1 MTEQSEAFRN
11 SMQSVDW
18 TIDELPEETQKLLK
32 SYVKDVAKVY
42 GSELEGILLYG
53 SAVRGEFLPGRSN
66 LNMILVMSSYDLSTL
81 KKYDTIHKRWSKE
94 QVVVPLFLTA
104 GDLQSASQV
113 FPLEYQ
119 DILECH
125 RLLWGQD
132 PFVGLKIDVRYLA
145 AEVLQALRGNLFR
158 LRQRL
163 VEGRSTEEAMTILL
177 SLSIT
182 ALLPALRGLQRLLSR
197 PVLAHGEALLND
209 LESHLEIDL
218 TGLRD
223 ALLFKRGHISPGQ
236 KEIPR
241 LMDRYLES
249 LTKLVIAAEGRITR

>member
-1 MTEQSEAFRN
+1 MTWQREEFGKVMSPI
-11 SMQSVDW
+11 DW
-18 TIDELPEETQKLLK
+18 TINGLSEETHKLLK
-32 SYVKDVAKVY
+32 SYVKDVTTVY

-53 SAVRGEFLPGRSN
+53 SAVRGEFLPGSSN
-66 LNMILVMSSYDLSTL
+66 LNLLLVMSSYDLSVL
-81 KKYDTIHKRWSKE
+81 KKYDSIHKRWSKE
-94 QVVVPLFLTA
+94 RVVVPLFLTA
-104 GDLQSASQV
+104 ADLQSASFA

-119 DILECH
+119 DIHECH

-132 PFVGLKIDVRYLA
+132 PFVGLKIDSRYLA
-145 AEVLQALRGNLFR
+145 AEVLQGLRGNLLR

-182 ALLPALRGLQRLLSR
+182 ALLPVLRGLQRLLER
-197 PVLAHGEALLND
+197 PVLTHGESLLKD
-209 LESHLEIDL
+209 LESHLEVDL
-218 TGLRD
+218 PGLRD
-223 ALLFKRGHISPGQ
+223 ALLLKRGQISPGQ

-249 LTKLVIAAEGRITR
+249 LTRLVTTAEAQIT

>member
-1 MTEQSEAFRN
+1 
-11 SMQSVDW
+11 MQSVDW

-42 GSELEGILLYG
+42 GNELEGILLYG
-53 SAVRGEFLPGRSN
+53 SAVRGEFLTGRSN
-66 LNMILVMSSYDLSTL
+66 LNLILMMSSYDVTIL
-81 KKYDTIHKRWSKE
+81 KKYDSIHKRWSKE

-163 VEGRSTEEAMTILL
+163 VEGRSTEEAMIILL

-182 ALLPALRGLQRLLSR
+182 ALLPVLRGLQRLLLR

-209 LESHLEIDL
+209 LESHLEINL

-249 LTKLVIAAEGRITR
+249 LTKLVTAAEGRITR

>member
-1 MTEQSEAFRN
+1 
-11 SMQSVDW
+11 MQSVDW
-18 TIDELPEETQKLLK
+18 TIDGLPEETQKLLK
-32 SYVKDVAKVY
+32 SYVNDVVKAY
-42 GSELEGILLYG
+42 GSELESILLYG
-53 SAVRGEFLPGRSN
+53 SAVRGEFLPDRSN
-66 LNMILVMSSYDLSTL
+66 FNLLLVMSSYDLAVL
-81 KKYDTIHKRWSKE
+81 KKYDSVHKRWSKE

-104 GDLQSASQV
+104 ADLQSASFA

-132 PFVGLKIDVRYLA
+132 PFVGLKIDTRYLA
-145 AEVLQALRGNLFR
+145 AEVLQALRGNLLR

-209 LESHLEIDL
+209 LESYLEIDFA
-218 TGLRD
+218 GLRD
-223 ALLFKRGHISPGQ
+223 ALLLKRGRISPGQ

-241 LMDRYLES
+241 LMDRYLEN
-249 LTKLVIAAEGRITR
+249 LAKLVTAAEARITR

>member
-1 MTEQSEAFRN
+1 
-11 SMQSVDW
+11 MQSVDW
-18 TIDELPEETQKLLK
+18 TIDGLPEETQKLLK
-32 SYVKDVAKVY
+32 SYVKDVTKGY
-42 GSELEGILLYG
+42 GNELEGILLYG

-66 LNMILVMSSYDLSTL
+66 LNLMLVMSSYELSVL
-81 KKYDTIHKRWSKE
+81 KKYDPIHQRWGKE

-104 GDLQSASQV
+104 ADLQSASLA

-119 DILECH
+119 DIHDWH

-132 PFVGLKIDVRYLA
+132 PFVGLKIDDRYLA
-145 AEVLQALRGNLFR
+145 AEVLQTLRGNLLR

-177 SLSIT
+177 PLSIT
-182 ALLPALRGLQRLLSR
+182 ALLPVLRGLQRLLSR
-197 PVLAHGEALLND
+197 PVLSHGESLIQD
-209 LESHLEIDL
+209 VESHLAINL
-218 TGLRD
+218 AGLHD
-223 ALLFKRGHISPGQ
+223 ALLLKRGQISPGQ

-249 LTKLVIAAEGRITR
+249 LTKLVTAAEARIVR

>member
-1 MTEQSEAFRN
+1 
-11 SMQSVDW
+11 MQSVDW
-18 TIDELPEETQKLLK
+18 TIDGLPEETQRLLK
-32 SYVKDVAKVY
+32 SYVKDVTKLY
-42 GSELEGILLYG
+42 GNELEGILLYG
-53 SAVRGEFLPGRSN
+53 SAVRGEFLSGRSN
-66 LNMILVMSSYDLSTL
+66 LNLLLVMSSYDLAVL
-81 KKYDTIHKRWSKE
+81 KKYDNIHKRWSKE

-104 GDLQSASQV
+104 ADLQSASFA

-145 AEVLQALRGNLFR
+145 AEVLQALRGNLLR

-163 VEGRSTEEAMTILL
+163 VEGRGTEEAMTILL

-182 ALLPALRGLQRLLSR
+182 ALLPALRGLQRLLGR
-197 PVLAHGEALLND
+197 PVLAHGEPLLKD
-209 LESHLEIDL
+209 LEVHLNVDL

-223 ALLFKRGHISPGQ
+223 ALLLKRGHISPGQ

-249 LTKLVIAAEGRITR
+249 LTKLMTTAETRLTR